1 MLAQELQSTGLTT
14 VLRPTPYPRTN
25 ILTENLQQMR
35 EGSRLEAISIYVQ
48 RVDKNLIAFWES
60 SAATWENDEGQLQSV
75 SQRVSF
81 EDQVGL

>member
-14 VLRPTPYPRTN
+14 VLRQTPYPRTN

-48 RVDKNLIAFWES
+48 RVDKNLIAF
-60 SAATWENDEGQLQSV
+60 
-75 SQRVSF
+75 
-81 EDQVGL
+81 

>member
-1 MLAQELQSTGLTT
+1 
-14 VLRPTPYPRTN
+14 
-25 ILTENLQQMR
+25 MR